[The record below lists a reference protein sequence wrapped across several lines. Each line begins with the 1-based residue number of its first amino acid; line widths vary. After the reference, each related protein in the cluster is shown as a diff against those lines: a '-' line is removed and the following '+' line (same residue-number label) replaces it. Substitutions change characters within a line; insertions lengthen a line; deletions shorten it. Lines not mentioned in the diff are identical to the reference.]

1 MAYKNTLLTGI
12 TDFLVL
18 SILKIKGDCYAYEI
32 SKYITSESNKLLS
45 ISPNTIYTVM
55 YKLENEHMI
64 SEYSVLVGKKR
75 TRVYYHIEADGE
87 TYLEELHGD
96 YKNMISA
103 VSSIFDSLEKEGKQ
117 HDLIM
122 QAIHISGKTITSN
135 SRKSRKKIFGYAS
148 K

>member
-64 SEYSVLVGKKR
+64 SEYSVLVGKK
-75 TRVYYHIEADGE
+75 
-87 TYLEELHGD
+87 
-96 YKNMISA
+96 
-103 VSSIFDSLEKEGKQ
+103 
-117 HDLIM
+117 
-122 QAIHISGKTITSN
+122 AIHISGKTITSN
-135 SRKSRKKIFGYAS
+135 SRKSRKKIFSYAG

>member
-64 SEYSVLVGKKR
+64 SEYSVLVGVHVFIIILKLMEKPIWKNCMATIR
-75 TRVYYHIEADGE
+75 T
-87 TYLEELHGD
+87 
-96 YKNMISA
+96 
-103 VSSIFDSLEKEGKQ
+103 
-117 HDLIM
+117 
-122 QAIHISGKTITSN
+122 
-135 SRKSRKKIFGYAS
+135 
-148 K
+148 

>member
-55 YKLENEHMI
+55 YKLENEQ
-64 SEYSVLVGKKR
+64 R
-75 TRVYYHIEADGE
+75 
-87 TYLEELHGD
+87 
-96 YKNMISA
+96 
-103 VSSIFDSLEKEGKQ
+103 
-117 HDLIM
+117 
-122 QAIHISGKTITSN
+122 
-135 SRKSRKKIFGYAS
+135 IFGSCREKAYTCLLS
-148 K
+148 Y

>member
-64 SEYSVLVGKKR
+64 SEYSVLVGKSVHVFIIILKLMEKPIWKNCMATIR
-75 TRVYYHIEADGE
+75 T
-87 TYLEELHGD
+87 
-96 YKNMISA
+96 
-103 VSSIFDSLEKEGKQ
+103 
-117 HDLIM
+117 
-122 QAIHISGKTITSN
+122 
-135 SRKSRKKIFGYAS
+135 
-148 K
+148 

>member
-1 MAYKNTLLTGI
+1 MAHKNTLLTGI

-75 TRVYYHIEADGE
+75 TRVYYHTEADGE

-117 HDLIM
+117 HD
-122 QAIHISGKTITSN
+122 
-135 SRKSRKKIFGYAS
+135 
-148 K
+148 

>member
-55 YKLENEHMI
+55 YKLENEHVFIIILKLMEKPI
-64 SEYSVLVGKKR
+64 WKNCMATIR
-75 TRVYYHIEADGE
+75 T
-87 TYLEELHGD
+87 
-96 YKNMISA
+96 
-103 VSSIFDSLEKEGKQ
+103 
-117 HDLIM
+117 
-122 QAIHISGKTITSN
+122 
-135 SRKSRKKIFGYAS
+135 
-148 K
+148 

>member
-1 MAYKNTLLTGI
+1 MYNCNLKKNYIGFNSKGKAIIMKKIGRKGSACTMAIDLCAMTI
-12 TDFLVL
+12 IVFA
-18 SILKIKGDCYAYEI
+18 S
-32 SKYITSESNKLLS
+32 SKYITSKSNKLLS
-45 ISPNTIYTVM
+45 ISPSTIYTVM

-117 HDLIM
+117 HD
-122 QAIHISGKTITSN
+122 
-135 SRKSRKKIFGYAS
+135 
-148 K
+148 

>member
-75 TRVYYHIEADGE
+75 TRVYYHIEA
-87 TYLEELHGD
+87 
-96 YKNMISA
+96 
-103 VSSIFDSLEKEGKQ
+103 
-117 HDLIM
+117 
-122 QAIHISGKTITSN
+122 IHISGKTITSN

>member
-103 VSSIFDSLEKEGKQ
+103 VSSIFDSLEKEGTQ
-117 HDLIM
+117 HD
-122 QAIHISGKTITSN
+122 
-135 SRKSRKKIFGYAS
+135 
-148 K
+148 

>member
-55 YKLENEHMI
+55 QEDI
-64 SEYSVLVGKKR
+64 SCG
-75 TRVYYHIEADGE
+75 
-87 TYLEELHGD
+87 
-96 YKNMISA
+96 SA
-103 VSSIFDSLEKEGKQ
+103 NIRFL
-117 HDLIM
+117 
-122 QAIHISGKTITSN
+122 
-135 SRKSRKKIFGYAS
+135 
-148 K
+148 